1 MNQLAAGNTDSRT
14 IPPDQ
19 SLLGAFFSEFLDEA
33 AFADFRQAER
43 LVASLKSQG
52 MTVAGYPIVRPADC
66 GQITGTLSGVFEAS
80 QPHFRTHP

>member
-1 MNQLAAGNTDSRT
+1 MNQLAAGNTDFRP

-19 SLLGAFFSEFLDEA
+19 SLPGEFLSKFLDEA
-33 AFADFRQAER
+33 AFVDFREAER

-66 GQITGTLSGVFEAS
+66 GRITGALSGVFEAS
-80 QPHFRTHP
+80 RPHFRT